1 MDVVRRR
8 ATSDGVTVQAIAG
21 NHAVFLGLDLTDEAR
36 HGCLGFAVH
45 RTDHTEHES
54 HWLAGFKTFKSVV
67 PEPDP
72 HVVYRTL
79 QHPLQT
85 FYWGDYSAKP
95 AHDYSYRVVPRYGAP
110 AALED
115 RHGVEATVDIS
126 TGDPGEGVHG
136 IYFNRGVAASQAYA
150 LQFKKSPDKLSAA
163 KRKAALEWLSR
174 GLFEAIL
181 AYIRQAKNG
190 DSALRAAVYE
200 FTQPDVL
207 AAFRKA
213 HEDGADVRIVYHALD
228 DEAGNANRD
237 AIATAGLPDA
247 ILKARTHASIAH
259 NKFIVLCRKHGAGLS
274 PVSVWTGS
282 TNLSQGGIFGHSN
295 VGHEVRD
302 PVVAGRYL
310 EFWSELLDDPEQVP
324 LRDWVSDKSP
334 FDPGAPPA
342 PGIQTIF
349 SPRHGL
355 APLRSYAARFGGA
368 GVSGHI
374 TGPFGLNTLFEE
386 QLTSDHGDALHYVLL
401 DQVDNNQAAW
411 SASHRVFVSVGSEG
425 GPDELS
431 RWAQE
436 HLTGFNAHVPYLH
449 TKILLLDPTTA
460 EPTVITGSA
469 NFSPDS
475 TSSNDENM
483 LVIPAD
489 LEVADVY
496 LTEYARIFNHFYAR
510 FWASELGKHD
520 HDPQTHSY
528 LDETPAWQNAYFAH
542 GNPKPLQ
549 RVLYS
554 SLVAGNG

>member
-1 MDVVRRR
+1 MIVVRRR
-8 ATSDGVTVQAIAG
+8 AASGGVTVQAIAG
-21 NHAVFLGLDLTDEAR
+21 NHAVFLGLDLTAEAR
-36 HGCLGFAVH
+36 DGCLGFAVH
-45 RTDHTEHES
+45 RTDHTEHQG

-79 QHPLQT
+79 DHPLQT

-115 RHGVEATVDIS
+115 RPRVEATVEIS
-126 TGDPGEGVHG
+126 TSDPGEGTHG
-136 IYFNRGVAASQAYA
+136 IYFNRGVAASQAYT
-150 LQFKKSPDKLSAA
+150 LQFGKSPDNLSAA
-163 KRKAALEWLSR
+163 KRKAALKWLSR

-181 AYIRQAKNG
+181 AYVGQAKSGNY
-190 DSALRAAVYE
+190 ALRAAVYE

-228 DEAGNANRD
+228 DETGNGNRE
-237 AIATAGLPDA
+237 AIGAAGLPDA
-247 ILKARTHASIAH
+247 ILKPRTHASLAH
-259 NKFIVLCRKHGAGLS
+259 NKFIVLCRKHGAEVT

-282 TNLSQGGIFGHSN
+282 TNFSEGGIFGHSN

-302 PVVAGRYL
+302 PDVAARYL
-310 EFWSELLDDPEQVP
+310 EFWNELFGDPEQAP

-334 FDPGAPPA
+334 FDPDAPAA
-342 PGIQTIF
+342 PGVETIF

-355 APLRSYAARFGGA
+355 APLRSYAARFGA
-368 GVSGHI
+368 AEVSAHI

-386 QLTSDHGDALHYVLL
+386 QLTSSTGDALHYVLL
-401 DQVDNNQAAW
+401 DRVDNNQAAW

-431 RWAQE
+431 RWARE

-449 TKILLLDPTTA
+449 TKILLLDPTSA
-460 EPTVITGSA
+460 DPTVITGSA

-483 LVIPAD
+483 LVIPSD

-510 FWASELGKHD
+510 FWASELGKDD

-528 LDETPAWQNAYFAH
+528 LDETPAWQTPYFAH

-549 RVLYS
+549 RVLFS
-554 SLVAGNG
+554 SLVSGND